1 MKLWSEDQL
10 TEVLERA
17 DQDEAIFA
25 EADLIRRQCVGDE
38 VHLRGIIEFS
48 NCCQQNC
55 LYCGLRRDNK
65 KLKRYR
71 LTEEEIVAMATR
83 ASELG
88 YRTVVLQSGEDV
100 AYSDAMICRIV
111 EKVKKLDLA
120 ITLSIGE
127 KTFAQYKA
135 YREAGADRYLLRI
148 ETTNKE
154 LYEALDPGM
163 SFENRLE
170 CLSILRDLGYE
181 AGTGGMVGLPGQ
193 TARSI
198 ARDLLFYQ
206 EFKAPM
212 VGIGPFIPHPD
223 TPLKDE
229 VGGTFLQS
237 LKVLALARILLPYAN
252 LPATTALE
260 TLSPNG
266 RVIGLKHGANVVMP
280 NVTEGAYRQWYALY
294 PGKVCINDTPGQ
306 CRSCMGGKIASI
318 GRSVAKDY
326 GFCRVQSV

>member
-1 MKLWSEDQL
+1 MTLWSEDKL
-10 TEVLERA
+10 TEILEKS
-17 DQDEAIFA
+17 DQDEALFA
-25 EADLIRRQCVGDE
+25 EADLIRHQCVGDE

-48 NCCQQNC
+48 NYCKQNC

-65 KLKRYR
+65 KLQRYR
-71 LTEEEIVAMATR
+71 LTEDEIVAMGTK

-88 YRTVVLQSGEDV
+88 YRTVVLQSGEDD
-100 AYSDAMICRIV
+100 AYSDEMICRIV
-111 EKVKKLDLA
+111 EKIKRLDLA
-120 ITLSIGE
+120 ITLSMGE
-127 KTFAQYKA
+127 KNFAQYQA

-148 ETTNKE
+148 ETTDKE

-163 SFENRLE
+163 SFEHRLE
-170 CLSILRDLGYE
+170 CLSMLRQLGFE

-206 EFKAPM
+206 EFQAPM

-229 VGGTFLQS
+229 SGGTFLQS

-266 RVIGLKHGANVVMP
+266 RIIGLKHGANVVMP
-280 NVTEGAYRQWYALY
+280 NVTEGVYRQWYALY